1 MAGASW
7 SIDDIPYRLLVR
19 GQGRDLVHDDER
31 LFYLLAS
38 ASFIEI
44 TSDLYTANLVEF
56 CRHDG
61 EIVDWLER
69 YWQKEELQHGAAL
82 KRYVETAWPE
92 FDWDA
97 AYRGFLDEYARLCT
111 VEQLAATR

>member
-7 SIDDIPYRLLVR
+7 SIDDIPYGLLVR
-19 GQGRDLVHDDER
+19 GQGRDLVRDDER

-44 TSDLYTANLVEF
+44 TSDLYTGNLVEF
-56 CRHDG
+56 YRCDA

-82 KRYVETAWPE
+82 KRYVQTAWPE
-92 FDWDA
+92 FDWED
-97 AYRGFLDEYARLCT
+97 AYRSLYS
-111 VEQLAATR
+111 